1 MKNKVRKGLGILMIL
16 LSVCCIGFIVWYE
29 YHKADNADVYSKV
42 QKEAVD
48 NKKKDIDSSDDTEQK
63 DTYVSPIDFDSLKE
77 TNPDIYAWIEIPDT
91 KINYPIVQSA
101 EDDTYYLNHTIDGKS
116 GYPGSIYTE
125 SLNAKDFSD
134 YNTVI
139 YGHNMKDGSMFQGL
153 HAYEDPQYLTEHPY
167 VYIYTP
173 EKKLTYRIFAAVV
186 YGNEHILN
194 SYDFTDAY
202 QRQLYLNSIQGSR
215 DMKDSRDES
224 VQVDTDSHI
233 LTLSTCIGGRPENR
247 YIVEAVLMDE

>member
-48 NKKKDIDSSDDTEQK
+48 NKKKDTDSSDNTKQK

-101 EDDTYYLNHTIDGKS
+101 EDDTYYLQ
-116 GYPGSIYTE
+116 TE
-125 SLNAKDFSD
+125 VS
-134 YNTVI
+134 
-139 YGHNMKDGSMFQGL
+139 
-153 HAYEDPQYLTEHPY
+153 
-167 VYIYTP
+167 
-173 EKKLTYRIFAAVV
+173 
-186 YGNEHILN
+186 
-194 SYDFTDAY
+194 
-202 QRQLYLNSIQGSR
+202 
-215 DMKDSRDES
+215 
-224 VQVDTDSHI
+224 
-233 LTLSTCIGGRPENR
+233 
-247 YIVEAVLMDE
+247 

>member
-48 NKKKDIDSSDDTEQK
+48 NKKKNTESADNTEQK
-63 DTYVSPIDFDSLKE
+63 DTYVSPIDFDSLKA

-153 HAYEDPQYLTEHPY
+153 HAYEDSQYLTEHPY

-173 EKKLTYRIFAAVV
+173 EKKLTYRVFAAVV

-202 QRQLYLNSIQGSR
+202 QRQLYLNSVLGSR
-215 DMKDSRDES
+215 NMKDSRDES

-233 LTLSTCIGGRPENR
+233 LTLSTCIGGQPENR
-247 YIVEAVLMDE
+247 YIVEAVLTDE

>member
-48 NKKKDIDSSDDTEQK
+48 NKKKNTESSDNTEQK
-63 DTYVSPIDFDSLKE
+63 DTYVSPIDFDSLKA

-153 HAYEDPQYLTEHPY
+153 HAYEDSQYLTEHPY

-173 EKKLTYRIFAAVV
+173 EKKLTYRVFAAVV

-202 QRQLYLNSIQGSR
+202 QRQLYLNSVLGSR
-215 DMKDSRDES
+215 NMKDSRDES

-233 LTLSTCIGGRPENR
+233 LTLSTCIGGQPENR
-247 YIVEAVLMDE
+247 YIVEAVLTDE

>member
-48 NKKKDIDSSDDTEQK
+48 NKKKDTDSSDNTEQK

-153 HAYEDPQYLTEHPY
+153 HAYEDSQYLTEHPY
-167 VYIYTP
+167 VYIYTS

-202 QRQLYLNSIQGSR
+202 QRQLYLNSVLGSR
-215 DMKDSRDES
+215 NMKDSRDES

-233 LTLSTCIGGRPENR
+233 LTLSTCIGGQPENR
-247 YIVEAVLMDE
+247 YIVEAVLTDE

>member
-48 NKKKDIDSSDDTEQK
+48 NKKKDTDSSDNTEQK

-77 TNPDIYAWIEIPDT
+77 TNSDIYAWIEIPDT

-153 HAYEDPQYLTEHPY
+153 HAYEDSQYLTEHPY

-202 QRQLYLNSIQGSR
+202 QRQLYLNSVLGSR
-215 DMKDSRDES
+215 NMKDSRDES

-233 LTLSTCIGGRPENR
+233 LTLSTCIGGQPENR
-247 YIVEAVLMDE
+247 YIVEAVLTDE

>member
-48 NKKKDIDSSDDTEQK
+48 NKKKDTDSSDNTEQK

-77 TNPDIYAWIEIPDT
+77 TNPDIYAWIEIPNT

-167 VYIYTP
+167 VYIYTS

-202 QRQLYLNSIQGSR
+202 QRQLYLNSVLGSR
-215 DMKDSRDES
+215 NMKDSRDES

-233 LTLSTCIGGRPENR
+233 LTLSTCIGGQPENR
-247 YIVEAVLMDE
+247 YIVEAVLTDE

>member
-48 NKKKDIDSSDDTEQK
+48 NKKKDTDSSDNTEQK

-77 TNPDIYAWIEIPDT
+77 TNPDIYAWIEIPNT

-153 HAYEDPQYLTEHPY
+153 HAYEDSQYLTEHPY
-167 VYIYTP
+167 VYIYTS

-202 QRQLYLNSIQGSR
+202 QRQLYLNSVLGSR
-215 DMKDSRDES
+215 NMKDSRDES

-233 LTLSTCIGGRPENR
+233 LTLSTCIGGQPENR
-247 YIVEAVLMDE
+247 YIVEAVLTDE